1 MGNCEV
7 CGEFGKN
14 SFNKT
19 GDTRIKTVKHLIIF
33 PNSWYFKVCKVL
45 SPRFDLFPVPQ
56 GGTLPF
62 SRRGHTLS
70 AARFGDGIALCVNYT
85 VLVTL
90 SAPKTVSFLRTES
103 HLLFHGSP
111 NE

>member
-14 SFNKT
+14 NFNKT
-19 GDTRIKTVKHLIIF
+19 GDTRIKTVKHLLIF
-33 PNSWYFKVCKVL
+33 LNSWYFKVCKVL

-56 GGTLPF
+56 EGTLPF

-70 AARFGDGIALCVNYT
+70 EARFGDGIVVCELYCTGNFIC
-85 VLVTL
+85 
-90 SAPKTVSFLRTES
+90 SKDCK
-103 HLLFHGSP
+103 LLE
-111 NE
+111 N